1 MSVSVAGMVNRLAE
15 EESTS
20 LPTRL
25 QSLAGFQRKMLAHAL
40 QFPALQRLV
49 YSTCSVHK
57 EENEDVVKD
66 VLEQEGEAFRYKK
79 VVKPGSAFLE
89 LVELGLKSGLGLPC
103 YYFKDCWWK
112 RLYKARSLLE
122 ISIDQG

>member
-1 MSVSVAGMVNRLAE
+1 MMSVSVAGMVNRLAE

-20 LPTRL
+20 LPMRL
-25 QSLAGFQRKMLAHAL
+25 QALAGFQRKMLAHAL
-40 QFPALQRLV
+40 HFPALQRLV

-89 LVELGLKSGLGLPC
+89 LVELGLQSGLGLPC
-103 YYFKDCWWK
+103 YYLRIAGGKDCIK
-112 RLYKARSLLE
+112 LE
-122 ISIDQG
+122 VSCKSV